1 MRKLLL
7 LFVCAFASIGAWAG
21 PHDVTQDPNDATK
34 YWIGDD
40 NKNYFTV
47 ADGVVTFHVNET
59 KPNGDVEDLINKAW
73 NNISSKFNGAT
84 RIKFAND
91 CNIAQADLERFL
103 QGNTY
108 YVDLFDITNGGV
120 MTPET
125 IDPIVTGA
133 VAKMVDRG
141 WQAKGIILPLNTIS
155 GTSTVEK
162 SCGDSNN
169 PKPTFTEYAAYYRNN
184 TDSKTATIYAH
195 DTRMSG
201 DNWQNLTDNSQ
212 AQTNYNTAYAHLFSH
227 TEVAQAQTCIVSTN
241 NKIKNSDQGLD
252 VSNLPASATK
262 ITIIN
267 DEMVYTGNPSRTY
280 LADII
285 VEGTEGA
292 FAAAVANTN
301 IELTPCEELI
311 FKGTVGSA
319 DIAAINSFTEA
330 AGPLVYNLADAEGV
344 AKSDLS
350 SITNTKVEY
359 IILPHAMAEEQ
370 IEKSCFSTSLTNSE
384 TFKAAIAASTD
395 KKKLSAYVNVAG
407 SLAKARC
414 YVTGNSADQAGNY
427 KPTVQGLTSVILGG
441 NLNAS
446 DISTKQENNKGLQN
460 EYSTITSL
468 DLEKAYFANV
478 YDMRLGNS
486 GQVEVNG
493 QSVTMDGAGF
503 QQSTVLTEVKLPATP
518 DDPNAP
524 RMTEIP
530 EGCLNGIKSLHNLH
544 IPYNYEKI
552 GWIAFWETGINHIT
566 TEDAAG
572 ALIDNGPNTYTF
584 SANIKELGKP
594 GQGEGNAV
602 FPGNQFVTD
611 VYCLAMTTPVCY
623 AHTFHANMVYAHGG
637 IYDGVYCRE
646 KYIKY
651 ENGQPHNAVTM
662 LHFPSQES
670 YVNAKGNDTGYNDM
684 VANYTDPTRVYSK
697 KDQTGAV
704 DANGNPLL
712 WPDQGEVLYT
722 RGMAEQGYIWTN
734 YENKKYMTGG
744 DGHLESMGNPTG
756 DRAAFY
762 PNYVGWHEFVLSVA
776 TYVDPNEKVEND
788 TIIREYQ
795 EAGWYTICIPFN
807 LSIQQVREWLGVP
820 KSEGNVICKLY
831 DKDGN
836 LVNDDVKSPIM
847 PDIRQLYAVER
858 VKGGTTKD
866 RKGNVIKQNM
876 VYLRMTHNLWD
887 GDKAQYLEF
896 NLDASP
902 DNVIKYTDAHT
913 SGTTTVDDDNCMIGG
928 RPYIIMAYKRKGE
941 TISRQ
946 NIGKLIMTHYA
957 DELKKSASCVQN
969 GCYEQLG
976 ATTGQNANLLTL
988 RFAKPYENHKV
999 QAVNGNPAVPEN
1011 ERDMMYTDPV
1021 DNTSKRYFYTMIG
1034 QFWEQPLPQ
1043 YCLYMSKGNWYR
1055 YTNVP
1060 ANVSDR
1066 YLWDPYKC
1074 VIIPTVEKADADHP
1088 KSGGYRD
1095 NSEGASNYPQ
1105 PKAGTTDKL
1114 ESDFKLQ
1121 FLDGRNDD
1129 DFENYEAAKH
1139 VFVFDDEGVTEYD
1152 ENGVI
1157 ASAIESIDGESTSIS
1172 ADSKVYNI
1180 SGQHVGNMRNGL
1192 SKGMYIVN
1200 GKKFVVK

>member
-1 MRKLLL
+1 MLAL
-7 LFVCAFASIGAWAG
+7 VCVSIGAWAYNISG
-21 PHDVTQDPNDATK
+21 GGEVTVQN
-34 YWIGDD
+34 G
-40 NKNYFTV
+40 V
-47 ADGVVTFHVNET
+47 ATFHNV
-59 KPNGDVEDLINKAW
+59 KAGY
-73 NNISSKFNGAT
+73 ISSDWDNIKNNVAT
-84 RIKFAND
+84 RIKFDNT
-91 CNIAQADLERFL
+91 CVINQADLEKFL

-120 MTPET
+120 MTPAT

-133 VAKMVDRG
+133 VDAMVNNG

-155 GTSTVEK
+155 GTSRVEK
-162 SCGDSNN
+162 SCGDINN
-169 PKPTFTEYAAYYRNN
+169 PKPTFTEYAAYYRN
-184 TDSKTATIYAH
+184 TDPKTATIYAH

-201 DNWQNLTDNSQ
+201 DNWQNMTNNDD
-212 AQTNYNTAYAHLFSH
+212 AQRNYETAYTHLFAAH
-227 TEVAQAQTCIVSTN
+227 TEVANAQTCIVSTN
-241 NKIKNSDQGLD
+241 NKIKNSDQGL
-252 VSNLPASATK
+252 NLTKDGYSLPTNATK

-344 AKSDLS
+344 SKSDLS

-359 IILPHAMAEEQ
+359 IILPHAMAVEQ
-370 IEKSCFSTSLTNSE
+370 IEKSCFSQSLTNSE

-697 KDQTGAV
+697 KDQTDAV

-722 RGMAEQGYIWTN
+722 RGMALAGYIWTN
-734 YENKKYMTGG
+734 YQNKKYMTGG
-744 DGHLESMGNPTG
+744 DGHLESMGDPTG
-756 DRAAFY
+756 NQAAFY
-762 PNYVGWHEFVLSVA
+762 PNYVGWHEFVLSMA
-776 TYVDPNEKVEND
+776 TYVDPNEIVVNKK
-788 TIIREYQ
+788 IIREYQ
-795 EAGWYTICIPFN
+795 EAGWYTICLPFN
-807 LSIQQVREWLGVP
+807 LSIKQAREWLGVP
-820 KSEGNVICKLY
+820 MSEGNVICKLY
-831 DKDGN
+831 DEKGVLLD
-836 LVNDDVKSPIM
+836 DDVESPYM
-847 PDIRQLYAVER
+847 PDIRQLYSVAR
-858 VKGGTTKD
+858 AKGGTIKD
-866 RKGNVIKQNM
+866 AKGNIINQNM
-876 VYLRMTHNLWD
+876 VYLRMTNNLWD
-887 GDKAQYLEF
+887 GAKAQYLDF
-896 NLDASP
+896 NLDASAE
-902 DNVIKYTDAHT
+902 NVIKYTDAHKN
-913 SGTTTVDDDNCMIGG
+913 GTTTVDDDYFMIGG
-928 RPYIIMAYKRKGE
+928 RPYIIYVYKRKGE
-941 TISRQ
+941 KISRQ
-946 NIGKLIMTHYA
+946 NIGQLIMTHYA
-957 DELKKSASCVQN
+957 DEFDKSASCVQN
-969 GCYEQLG
+969 GLYEQLG
-976 ATTGQNANLLTL
+976 TGTLETL
-988 RFAKPYENHKV
+988 RFSKPYENHKV
-999 QAVNGNPAVPEN
+999 QAQNINPQDPGYMTYEDEGEN
-1011 ERDMMYTDPV
+1011 
-1021 DNTSKRYFYTMIG
+1021 KRYFYTMIG
-1034 QFWEQPLPQ
+1034 QFWKQKLPL

-1055 YTNVP
+1055 NAEDLGYE
-1060 ANVSDR
+1060 
-1066 YLWDPYKC
+1066 WDPYKC
-1074 VIIPTVEKADADHP
+1074 IIMATVEQADVAHP

-1095 NSEGASNYPQ
+1095 NSEGASVYPQ
-1105 PKAGTTDKL
+1105 PVEGTTDKL
-1114 ESDFKLQ
+1114 VDNFKLQ

-1129 DFENYEAAKH
+1129 DFQNYATSKY
-1139 VFVFDDEGVTEYD
+1139 VFTFDDEGVTEWD
-1152 ENGVI
+1152 ENGVVI
-1157 ASAIESIDGESTSIS
+1157 TAIDKLDGEDLSIRT
-1172 ADSKVYNI
+1172 DNKVYNI
-1180 SGQHVGNMRNGL
+1180 SGQFVGNSLEGL
-1192 SKGMYIVN
+1192 SRGMYIVN
-1200 GKKFVVK
+1200 GKKFIVK